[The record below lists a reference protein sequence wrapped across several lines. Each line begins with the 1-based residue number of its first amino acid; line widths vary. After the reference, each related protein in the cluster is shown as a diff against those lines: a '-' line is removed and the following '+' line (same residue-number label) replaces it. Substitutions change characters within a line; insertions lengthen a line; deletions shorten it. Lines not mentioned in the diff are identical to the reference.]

1 MRMMLSAAAA
11 LAGLVA
17 LAAPASAQYFA
28 APPAGLPH
36 GVGCYWHRGVH
47 YCNRYCYQEV
57 DGYRF
62 CQPRLRD
69 AVSQAPPPGPPPVL
83 LIDPDRPAQGR
94 LAPRRSR

>member
-1 MRMMLSAAAA
+1 MRKLFAIST
-11 LAGLVA
+11 LVGLMA
-17 LAAPASAQYFA
+17 LAAPALAQYFA
-28 APPAGLPH
+28 APPAPLPQ

-69 AVSQAPPPGPPPVL
+69 ATSQAPPL
-83 LIDPDRPAQGR
+83 LADPIQPAYGR
-94 LAPRRSR
+94 LPVRRAQ